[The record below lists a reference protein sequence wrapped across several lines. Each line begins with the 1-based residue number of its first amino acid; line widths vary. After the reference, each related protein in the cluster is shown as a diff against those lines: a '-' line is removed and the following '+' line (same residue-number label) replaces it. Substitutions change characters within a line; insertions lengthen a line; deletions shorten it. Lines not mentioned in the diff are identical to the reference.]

1 MTDKS
6 TNGKTIAEN
15 IRKLLFSCQMRVIYA
30 AGQIKIANE
39 DYKLFSKS
47 KQKKN
52 LKKAILAKAKREAYK
67 TYLKNIENIQQEINV
82 ALDVVLSRYSPKH
95 KKIFELFF
103 LSEKN
108 IQEISTEVH
117 YSERQ
122 VKNIIFKLKND
133 LVDNFKH

>member
-82 ALDVVLSRYSPKH
+82 ALDVVLSRYSPKQ
-95 KKIFELFF
+95 KKIFELV
-103 LSEKN
+103 L
-108 IQEISTEVH
+108 
-117 YSERQ
+117 
-122 VKNIIFKLKND
+122 L
-133 LVDNFKH
+133 